1 MLQTPK
7 VHLLHEIFNSR
18 FSQYSL
24 LHHSIRET
32 LKVLC
37 KMFTVCTSLFSST
50 LKNIFCPF
58 IASSIWKYRILFQ
71 FWGKG
76 EQVFHP
82 FCSCVRRL
90 FSSMMG
96 LFHPC
101 DETFADV
108 YVRLLPPTKSL
119 YHTVSPLEWTHPDLA
134 YKWASHIMLR
144 QFQINEKY
152 ENKYVK
158 IASRGQRYFIT
169 FKLSCSSIS

>member
-37 KMFTVCTSLFSST
+37 KMFTVCSSLFSST

-71 FWGKG
+71 FWGKR
-76 EQVFHP
+76 EQVFDP

-90 FSSMMG
+90 FSRMMWFFSAVWWDFCRRVCEAFVG
-96 LFHPC
+96 NK
-101 DETFADV
+101 
-108 YVRLLPPTKSL
+108 KSL
-119 YHTVSPLEWTHPDLA
+119 SHGVATGVDAPWLGIQMSFPHHAPPIPD
-134 YKWASHIMLR
+134 KW
-144 QFQINEKY
+144 
-152 ENKYVK
+152 K
-158 IASRGQRYFIT
+158 IWR
-169 FKLSCSSIS
+169 KNM

>member
-32 LKVLC
+32 LNSALQNVHRVH
-37 KMFTVCTSLFSST
+37 FVVFST

-71 FWGKG
+71 FWGKR
-76 EQVFHP
+76 EQVFDP

-90 FSSMMG
+90 FSRMMG
-96 LFHPC
+96 LFSAVWWDFC
-101 DETFADV
+101 RCVCEAFV
-108 YVRLLPPTKSL
+108 GNKKSL
-119 YHTVSPLEWTHPDLA
+119 SHCVATGVDAPWLGIQMSFPHHAPPIPD
-134 YKWASHIMLR
+134 KW
-144 QFQINEKY
+144 
-152 ENKYVK
+152 K
-158 IASRGQRYFIT
+158 IWR
-169 FKLSCSSIS
+169 KNM